1 MSRVSHSQSYQSQR
15 LHKGPA
21 LNTNV
26 LNSQESECLLASFP
40 NTRLSYETT
49 IHKNDKPSFFSGM
62 YKCFILPK
70 GKRCVAWITEW
81 NRRKVVMMIDV
92 VGANNYQGSFSPV
105 IRKFHQENGWYP
117 GSIRV
122 YDACVDHSLVY
133 GTVFSGVIFR
143 VNVATSPTSS
153 CDKTFFSIHTV
164 YWYQGNSIPSLTLTG
179 HVRLCERIF
188 AESGIRQIAYTKQNS
203 IIFGLPILCDDDKN
217 IEAIARDLP
226 YPIFAVQYRFENNTR
241 VCQRLFSVQNET
253 NESSLSLINMAT
265 PLSQPLPQPQLKPQ
279 SHPPISLPSSVTVT
293 PSFNHPPVNT
303 SRLLKQQYNSRV
315 PFIQPS
321 DDMLTNIQAIFVVRP
336 NIQNDIYELFV
347 KSSSS
352 RTGEVV
358 FHNFAHISGYKTSV
372 MMNRL
377 FRNIVENECLDTQ
390 EESED
395 ESEFENTEPDKY
407 VSLHKEYIMLCRFNK
422 RFCKWVPMHIISAQS
437 TMNSQ
442 VITDQQVKQ
451 HEMRYLKHNRK

>member
-1 MSRVSHSQSYQSQR
+1 MSRVFHSQSYRSQR
-15 LHKGPA
+15 PNRGPA
-21 LNTNV
+21 SSTNV

-40 NTRLSYETT
+40 TTRLSYETT

-81 NRRKVVMMIDV
+81 NRRKVVVIIDV
-92 VGANNYQGSFSPV
+92 VGANNYQGSLSPV
-105 IRKFHQENGWYP
+105 IRKFHQENNWYP
-117 GSIRV
+117 GSIRM

-143 VNVATSPTSS
+143 VNASSSS

-179 HVRLCERIF
+179 HVKLCERIF
-188 AESGIRQIAYTKQNS
+188 AESGLRQVAYTKQNS
-203 IIFGLPILCDDDKN
+203 IIFGLPVLCHDDKN

-241 VCQRLFSVQNET
+241 VCQRLFFNQNET
-253 NESSLSLINMAT
+253 NESSTKLGPSSQ
-265 PLSQPLPQPQLKPQ
+265 PLSQPHLSIPVPSSSITITPPS
-279 SHPPISLPSSVTVT
+279 SHPPI
-293 PSFNHPPVNT
+293 NT
-303 SRLLKQQYNSRV
+303 SRVLTHQYNSRV
-315 PFIQPS
+315 PYVQPP

-347 KSSSS
+347 KSSNS
-352 RTGEVV
+352 RTGEVT

-395 ESEFENTEPDKY
+395 EAEFENTEPDKY
-407 VSLHKEYIMLCRFNK
+407 VSLHKEYLMLCRFNK

-437 TMNSQ
+437 SINSQ
-442 VITDQQVKQ
+442 VITDQQVRQ

>member
-1 MSRVSHSQSYQSQR
+1 MYRASHSQSYQSHR
-15 LHKGPA
+15 PHRGGPA
-21 LNTNV
+21 LSTTNV
-26 LNSQESECLLASFP
+26 LNLQESECLLASFP
-40 NTRLSYETT
+40 NTRLSYEIT

-81 NRRKVVMMIDV
+81 NRTKVVAVIDV
-92 VGANNYQGSFSPV
+92 VSANNYQGSLSPV

-117 GSIRV
+117 GSIRL

-133 GTVFSGVIFR
+133 GSVFSGVIFR
-143 VNVATSPTSS
+143 VNASSSSSS

-164 YWYQGNSIPSLTLTG
+164 FWYQGNSIPSLTLTG

-188 AESGIRQIAYTKQNS
+188 AESGLRQVAYTKQNS
-203 IIFGLPILCDDDKN
+203 IIFGLPVLCHDDKN
-217 IEAIARDLP
+217 IDSIARQLP

-241 VCQRLFSVQNET
+241 VCQRLFSIQNDAIET
-253 NESSLSLINMAT
+253 IK
-265 PLSQPLPQPQLKPQ
+265 PLPPIPVP
-279 SHPPISLPSSVTVT
+279 SPPVTITPPS
-293 PSFNHPPVNT
+293 NHPPVNT
-303 SRLLKQQYNSRV
+303 GRLLSQQYNSRV
-315 PFIQPS
+315 PFITPS
-321 DDMLTNIQAIFVVRP
+321 DDMLTNIQAIFMVRP

-352 RTGEVV
+352 RTDEVI
-358 FHNFAHISGYKTSV
+358 FHNFAHISSYKTSV

-395 ESEFENTEPDKY
+395 EADFENTEPDKY
-407 VSLHKEYIMLCRFNK
+407 VSLHKEYLMLCRFNK

-451 HEMRYLKHNRK
+451 HEMRYLKHGRK